1 MVRTGARHILAVPR
15 RSNFRCAL
23 LLDLFVSL
31 VGTGKQLL
39 TTGPDPGRSGRIAA
53 VGVGLAAILLGG
65 LALAALCQ
73 FPKTPMQLDGDDGY
87 ALARIRANLRTID
100 NVKTMW
106 AAEHR
111 ADSNA
116 IPSPVELAPYFNMKL
131 FPQSVRD
138 ERYRVGRI
146 DEQPTAVLTVKILQY
161 RAGTTVT
168 IDDP

>member
-1 MVRTGARHILAVPR
+1 
-15 RSNFRCAL
+15 
-23 LLDLFVSL
+23 
-31 VGTGKQLL
+31 
-39 TTGPDPGRSGRIAA
+39 
-53 VGVGLAAILLGG
+53 
-65 LALAALCQ
+65 
-73 FPKTPMQLDGDDGY
+73 MQLDGDDGY